1 MRLAALVLAAA
12 AANPAAA
19 QGKPPCDAQAPG
31 YDNHVVKCA
40 LNTTG
45 TAKRYRFKASFSG
58 SHDDTTASMTTTL
71 DGAPLACDKGS
82 KTELMGEDGE
92 VSLDCRFAIE
102 GQAGAKHLLAVTLS
116 WRHAQYKD
124 FELARIDP

>member
-1 MRLAALVLAAA
+1 VKIAALAAALAA

-19 QGKPPCDAQAPG
+19 RGNPPCKPQAQG
-31 YDNHVVKCA
+31 YDSQTIECTLSGA
-40 LNTTG
+40 
-45 TAKRYRFKASFSG
+45 AKRYRFRASFSG
-58 SHDDTTASMTTTL
+58 SHDDTTASMSTVL

-92 VSLDCRFAIE
+92 VSLECRFSIADKPDT
-102 GQAGAKHLLAVTLS
+102 KHLSVTLS

-124 FELARIDP
+124 FELRAD